1 MTQEIRNN
9 GEFNYTVLIA
19 SEGKV
24 LKRKNSQDIFGKEIA
39 LGYSYYI
46 DGMKL
51 NEPHLDTVDD
61 FEEIDEPEE
70 DVFEEYEEI
79 TE

>member
-1 MTQEIRNN
+1 MKQEIRNN

-46 DGMKL
+46 DEMKL

-70 DVFEEYEEI
+70 DVFEEYEKI